1 MYCDV
6 FESEADSMRFFSRSK
21 VGKTFS
27 ILTLSILLASMF
39 AFQAASTP
47 ASAASVSKT
56 TLQKLTSLGT
66 VNLSAPAKTATHPNV
81 TQPTGPA
88 NLETSP
94 AQDLDGS
101 PKLAINSANSPL
113 PPPPAGTAA
122 PNPKGQS
129 VTSNNPGF
137 HGFNGLS
144 HFDQRTAG
152 TGIYTNTQFSLE
164 PPDQGMCAS
173 NKFVVN
179 TINTAVEV
187 TNTTGTILTAPT
199 PINQFF
205 GLSPEIDRVNVV
217 FGQFTSDPKCYF
229 DAATGHWFLTVLEID
244 TNPANGAFANHSHE
258 LIAVSQTSDPTGM
271 WRDFAI
277 DTTDDGTNGTPNH
290 AGCPCFGDQ
299 PLIGANAAGFF
310 VTTNEFSLGNGPFN
324 GAQVYAISK
333 HALIEAAMHPS
344 VTFMPAVVGIDA
356 AQDLV
361 PFGGLSFSIQP
372 STQPQG
378 FDFGHAFNGT
388 EYFLSSLD
396 FTGTVDNRIATW
408 ALTGTNTLD
417 QSFPNV
423 NLTFTVIKSQLY
435 GQPTPVTQ
443 KAGATPE
450 ATANG
455 APEGFL
461 NSNDD
466 RMNQVVFAG
475 GALWSGVNTIVQVPG
490 QAARTGIAFF
500 AVVPFWHEGN
510 LHAVLVK
517 NGYVSVAN
525 ENVLFPSI
533 GMNIFGQGVMSF
545 TLSGPDFFPT
555 AAYLPI
561 SLFST
566 GKVHIAA
573 AGTGPE
579 DGFTCV
585 GGPGVCRWGDYSAA
599 VSSPDGE
606 SVWLATEYIPGT
618 TRTVLA
624 NWGTFISNVEVD

>member
-1 MYCDV
+1 
-6 FESEADSMRFFSRSK
+6 MRFFSHSK
-21 VGKTFS
+21 VGKTLS
-27 ILTLSILLASMF
+27 MLTVAILLASMF
-39 AFQAASTP
+39 AFQAAGSS
-47 ASAASVSKT
+47 AQAAAASTSNPT
-56 TLQKLTSLGT
+56 TLMHLTSLGSI
-66 VNLSAPAKTATHPNV
+66 NLSSVAGSGASASGPAK
-81 TQPTGPA
+81 
-88 NLETSP
+88 LEVFP
-94 AQDLDGS
+94 IADDEAS
-101 PKLAINSANSPL
+101 PKVAINGSNTPL
-113 PPPPAGTAA
+113 PPPPPGTAA
-122 PNPKGQS
+122 PNPHGQN
-129 VTSNNPGF
+129 VTSNDPGF
-137 HGFNGLS
+137 HGFNGMS
-144 HFDQRTAG
+144 HFDQRNAG
-152 TGIYTNTQFSLE
+152 TGNFTNTQFSLE

-173 NKFVVN
+173 SNFVVN

-187 TNTTGTILTAPT
+187 TNTHGTILTAPT

-205 GLSPEIDRVNVV
+205 GLSPEINRTTVT

-229 DAATGHWFLTVLEID
+229 DVATGHWFLTVLEID
-244 TNPANGAFANHSHE
+244 TDPASGAFGNHSHE

-290 AGCPCFGDQ
+290 VGCPCFGDQ

-333 HALIEAAMHPS
+333 HALVEAASHPS
-344 VTFMPAVVGIDA
+344 LSLMPAVVAIDA
-356 AQDLV
+356 SQDLV

-417 QSFPNV
+417 RAVPNV
-423 NLTFTVIKSQLY
+423 NLKFTVIRSQLY
-435 GQPTPVTQ
+435 GQPVPVTQ
-443 KAGATPE
+443 KAGSTPQ
-450 ATANG
+450 ATAAG

-466 RMNQVVFAG
+466 RMNQVVFGG
-475 GALWSGVNTIVQVPG
+475 GALWSGVNTIIQTPG

-500 AVVPFWHEGN
+500 AVVPFWRGSQLN
-510 LHAVLVK
+510 AVLVK
-517 NGYVSVAN
+517 NGYISVAGD
-525 ENVLFPSI
+525 NVLFPSI
-533 GMNIFGQGVMSF
+533 GVNVFGQGVVSF

-561 SLFST
+561 SLFHT
-566 GKVHIAA
+566 GAIHIAS
-573 AGTGPE
+573 AGTAPE
-579 DGFTCV
+579 DGFTCIA
-585 GGPGVCRWGDYSAA
+585 PDQLCRWGDYSAA

-606 SVWLATEYIPGT
+606 SIWLATEFIPNT
-618 TRTVLA
+618 TRTALA
-624 NWGTFISNVEVD
+624 NWGTFISNVKVAQSTTD